1 MLGYTIVNPIW
12 NGVDR
17 NGEKNMQISEERR
30 QLLMKNNEQAKLN
43 SQRCIKTALLYL
55 LKQKKY
61 DDISMSEIIRKSGVS
76 RMGVYNN
83 YKNKDEIL
91 IDLYRQ
97 PLEEIFTTLG
107 VSIYANLEWIFSTAY
122 RHKEAI
128 RTLIDAGLAY
138 TFLSLMNERFEN
150 TSKSF
155 YIPLWNGMI
164 YNAVI
169 EWVKSDTDE
178 TPENA
183 AARMSEA
190 LKMVAE
196 SIETGK
202 TNPTQNA
209 KLK

>member
-1 MLGYTIVNPIW
+1 
-12 NGVDR
+12 
-17 NGEKNMQISEERR
+17 MQISEERR

-97 PLEEIFTTLG
+97 PIEEIFNTLG
-107 VSIYANLEWIFSTAY
+107 VSIYTNLEWIFSTAY

-138 TFLSLMNERFEN
+138 IFLSLMNERFEN

-164 YNAVI
+164 YNTVI